1 MRFSALLFLAAL
13 AGALVYATEPE
24 GTTSAAKPASP
35 QEPAQEP
42 HGATPSPEEL
52 NPLKSLTNK
61 SLLVTGHG
69 LERAKKAMHK
79 RLQFRGR
86 LYEDVAEWDKN
97 LKNLAAKLNVVAV

>member
-52 NPLKSLTNK
+52 NPLR
-61 SLLVTGHG
+61 HG